1 MSLPIERGMQQQ
13 PGNLAL
19 QFRSG
24 AIAET
29 VLKCIPERGTPDV
42 CSTRKHK
49 HRHSKI
55 PAAGLSGF
63 SPWVRCIVLLS
74 TCWLLFELLYSIL
87 WRCIFALGW
96 RCSVECQRVGRH
108 PWAPKGHCAIPLR
121 HKMSDRVLTFG
132 RPSDRATSGFDVLE
146 VFARFWNVCSHRDR
160 LKCLIGTL
168 PTSRHTRAAAVV
180 WQGSLPSSR
189 RASKQFLEPS
199 HSF

>member
-121 HKMSDRVLTFG
+121 HKMSGPSANIWAAVRSCHFG
-132 RPSDRATSGFDVLE
+132 FRCFGGFCAFLECLQSPRSLE
-146 VFARFWNVCSHRDR
+146 VFDWHSAHFSPYTSCS
-160 LKCLIGTL
+160 C
-168 PTSRHTRAAAVV
+168 
-180 WQGSLPSSR
+180 SL
-189 RASKQFLEPS
+189 AGFVAL
-199 HSF
+199 